1 MSDRQSE
8 GRWGSRVLIGCALIV
23 TFLVARREFSTSG
36 GPTGPRSIPDRTIE
50 NWRDLAA
57 EGHRIGAPQAKVT
70 ILEFADFECP
80 ACKAFTLGALRDVL
94 RAFPTDVALV
104 FRHWPLSYHRF
115 AIPAARAAE
124 CASEQGRFEP
134 MQYLLFEKQDSLG
147 LKPFTEMAS
156 EAGVSD
162 LALFDACI
170 KRPGPFS
177 AIDKGMAAAEA
188 IGAHG
193 TPAILVEGTLLGNIP
208 TTKQLE
214 SLVRRHLA
222 RESR

>member
-1 MSDRQSE
+1 
-8 GRWGSRVLIGCALIV
+8 
-23 TFLVARREFSTSG
+23 
-36 GPTGPRSIPDRTIE
+36 
-50 NWRDLAA
+50 
-57 EGHRIGAPQAKVT
+57 
-70 ILEFADFECP
+70 
-80 ACKAFTLGALRDVL
+80 
-94 RAFPTDVALV
+94 
-104 FRHWPLSYHRF
+104 
-115 AIPAARAAE
+115 
-124 CASEQGRFEP
+124 

-162 LALFDACI
+162 LALFDASI

-193 TPAILVEGTLLGNIP
+193 TPAIIVEGTLLGNIP